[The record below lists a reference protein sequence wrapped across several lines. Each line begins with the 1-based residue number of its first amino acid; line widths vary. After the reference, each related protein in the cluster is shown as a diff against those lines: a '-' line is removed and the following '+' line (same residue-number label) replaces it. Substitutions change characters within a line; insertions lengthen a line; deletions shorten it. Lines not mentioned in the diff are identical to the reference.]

1 MHFTIETLFRIEN
14 ATKKVLKDVKKYE
27 DLILGMF
34 KISAIHVSI
43 SIHIH
48 RQLYQVLFSLELS
61 ISEKAMTEDLSGSLL
76 CQEEEKLR
84 SLIEEWHTFVSQS
97 AASNEDLV

>member
-1 MHFTIETLFRIEN
+1 MYPLAFT
-14 ATKKVLKDVKKYE
+14 
-27 DLILGMF
+27 
-34 KISAIHVSI
+34 
-43 SIHIH
+43 HIH
-48 RQLYQVLFSLELS
+48 RWLYQILFSLELS

-97 AASNEDLV
+97 AASNEDLVWQIFYFAYEKKI

>member
-1 MHFTIETLFRIEN
+1 M
-14 ATKKVLKDVKKYE
+14 
-27 DLILGMF
+27 
-34 KISAIHVSI
+34 
-43 SIHIH
+43 
-48 RQLYQVLFSLELS
+48 S

-97 AASNEDLV
+97 AASNEDLVWQIILLCIWIEIYKTKFNFILLYWTTMVLLQN